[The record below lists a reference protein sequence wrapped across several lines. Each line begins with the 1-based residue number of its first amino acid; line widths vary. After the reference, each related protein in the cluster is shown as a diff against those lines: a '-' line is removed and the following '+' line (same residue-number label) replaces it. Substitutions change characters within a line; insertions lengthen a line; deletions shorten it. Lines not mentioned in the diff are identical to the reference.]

1 MKNINHNSIHSD
13 NLNTINQPR
22 CEKQKSID
30 RIFNLIEER
39 QKANNLLFQKYL
51 LDCFTNKASDIHK
64 DVIRQ
69 KVLNDLSSQLNH
81 EAFIRL
87 MSIKYSKQ

>member
-39 QKANNLLFQKYL
+39 QKANL
-51 LDCFTNKASDIHK
+51 LDSFSNKASNIHE

-69 KVLNDLSSQLNH
+69 KVLNDLSSLLNH

>member
-39 QKANNLLFQKYL
+39 QKANHLLFQKYL

-64 DVIRQ
+64 DVITQ

>member
-39 QKANNLLFQKYL
+39 QK
-51 LDCFTNKASDIHK
+51 
-64 DVIRQ
+64 
-69 KVLNDLSSQLNH
+69 VLNDLSSQLNH